1 VAHLSLS
8 LLGPFQVTLHGE
20 PVTGFESSKVRALL
34 AYLAVEASQHPEGHP
49 RAVLAGLL
57 WPDRPDQV
65 AFANLRNALSNLRTA
80 IGDRH
85 ATPSFLQI
93 TRETIRF
100 DPTSD
105 HWLDVAA
112 FRALVEITETDRSAH
127 ERLEEAVALY
137 RGDFMQGFFVHGS
150 PEFENWALLVRERL
164 QRQVLDALRRLVAH
178 YESNGDVA
186 RGNEVAWRWAELAP
200 WEEEA
205 HRRLMRLLAR
215 NGQRGAALAQYEAC
229 RQILAQELG
238 VEPGPETAA
247 LYEQIRDG
255 DLDPVA
261 LPHFLR
267 AATADDRLTVTF
279 IARECELAQLDG
291 YLTEALAGQGRIVFI
306 TGEAGTGK
314 TALAG
319 AFGRRA
325 QAEHAGLVVA
335 GGNCNAYT
343 GTGDP
348 YLPFR
353 EILGQLSGD
362 VESRW
367 AAGALSTE
375 GARRLWN
382 LMPLTIQSLVERG
395 PDLLDTLLAASP
407 LVARAATAAP
417 GGTEWRDRLERLLAT
432 GRTSWGQPGLRQV
445 DLYAQVTALLIALAQ
460 EHPLL
465 LTLDDLQWADAGT
478 IDLLFHLGRRLAGS
492 RILIAGIY
500 RPSEVAVHRVD
511 GRHPLAP
518 VLRELQ
524 RQFGHTQIHLFQTGY
539 RQFVESLLDSEPNRL
554 GPDFREALYRH
565 TQGHALCT
573 VETLREM
580 RERGDL
586 VRDGAGRWIE
596 GPAVDWASLPARCEG
611 VIGERVERLPAAL
624 REALKVASV
633 EGETFTAEI
642 VARVQGASELEVIAQ
657 LSDQLDRRH
666 RLIVSEGSQSV
677 SPGGRRISRYRFR
690 HIMFQE
696 YIYSNLDE
704 AERGYLHEAVGNAL
718 EQVYA
723 GQTEAMAVQLA
734 WHYDAAER
742 MDKAGDYYLRAGNR
756 ARELYAYAEA
766 GQHYARALE
775 VLTRLPDKEEVRR
788 QRVDTLL
795 ALSLS
800 AWRTDSLAHSL
811 ARLAEAEWLAQ
822 ELPGPEGMPGGDP
835 LRLARI
841 RFWMGRAH
849 VVRGSYNE
857 AVRYYRQ
864 ALAVAQASG
873 DDASIALFTSAI
885 GQATSQQGRFGE
897 AEALLRQVLPLL
909 KRSGNESEWF
919 RALGFH
925 GVNLTQ
931 MGRYAE
937 GLAEIQRA
945 CAWAEEREAATEISQ
960 GYHFLTAAYAESG
973 DWHRSVEAGRQAI
986 ETVNESGGP
995 VYLYV
1000 GYIFHSWAA
1009 CYAGQYAAALAS
1021 VAQAQRLVEDT
1032 GEPLIHGDWLAAIH
1046 ALSAFGAGRIQEA
1059 IALAERA
1066 VNVAQEVGGIVA
1078 EAMARRAWG
1087 QALAAL
1093 ETPQWDEAEAQL
1105 AHSLRLLESG
1115 ECRLEAARTNVAW
1128 GTVCRDRGDLAGAR
1142 AHWEQAAA
1150 QWEKSGLNHE
1160 LVRTRALMESLASE

>member
-1 VAHLSLS
+1 VTHLSLS
-8 LLGPFQVTLHGE
+8 LLGPFQVTLDGE
-20 PVTGFESSKVRALL
+20 PVTGFESNKVRALL
-34 AYLAVEASQHPEGHP
+34 AYLAVEASQPHP
-49 RAVLAGLL
+49 RTVLAGLL
-57 WPDRPDQV
+57 WPDRPDQA
-65 AFANLRNALSNLRTA
+65 AFASLRNALSNLRNA
-80 IGDRH
+80 IGDRARFGDRH
-85 ATPSFLQI
+85 ATLPLLQI
-93 TRETIRF
+93 TRETIQF
-100 DPTSD
+100 DPASD

-112 FRALVEITETDRSAH
+112 FQTLVETTEADRPAH

-137 RGDFMQGFFVHGS
+137 RGDFLAGFSVRDS
-150 PEFENWALLVRERL
+150 PEFENWALLMRERL

-178 YESNGDVA
+178 YESNSDVA
-186 RGNEVAWRWAELAP
+186 RGSEIAWRWAELAP

-205 HRRLMRLLAR
+205 HQALMRLLAR
-215 NGQRGAALAQYEAC
+215 SGQRGAALARYEAC
-229 RQILAQELG
+229 RQILEQELG

-247 LYEQIRDG
+247 LYERVRDG

-261 LPHFLR
+261 LPSFLR
-267 AATADDRLTVTF
+267 AAPPDDRPVVPF
-279 IARECELAQLDG
+279 VARERELAQLDG
-291 YLTEALAGQGRIVFI
+291 HLTEALVGQGRVVFV

-314 TALAG
+314 TALVG

-325 QAEHAGLVVA
+325 QAKHADLVVA

-343 GTGDP
+343 GVGDP

-362 VESRW
+362 VESGW
-367 AAGALSTE
+367 AAGALSAE
-375 GARRLWN
+375 GAQRLWN
-382 LMPLTIQSLVERG
+382 LIPLTIQSLIRAG
-395 PDLLDTLLAASP
+395 PDLIDTLLAGPSLA
-407 LVARAATAAP
+407 ARAAMAAP
-417 GGTEWRDRLERLLAT
+417 GGAGWRDRMEQFLAKNKVER
-432 GRTSWGQPGLRQV
+432 GQPGLRQV
-445 DLYAQVTALLIALAQ
+445 DLYTQVTALLAALARD
-460 EHPLL
+460 HPLL
-465 LTLDDLQWADAGT
+465 LALDDLQWADAGT
-478 IDLLFHLGRRLAGS
+478 IDLLFHLGRQLARS

-586 VRDGAGRWIE
+586 VRDGAGCWIE
-596 GPAVDWASLPARCEG
+596 SPAVDWTSLPARCEG
-611 VIGERVERLPAAL
+611 VIGERVERLPAPL

-642 VARVQGASELEVIAQ
+642 VARVQGAGELEVIAQ

-677 SPGGRRISRYRFR
+677 SPGGRRASRYRFR

-734 WHYDAAER
+734 WHYDAAGR
-742 MDKAGDYYLRAGNR
+742 MDKAGDYYLQAGNR

-775 VLTRLPDKEEVRR
+775 ILTRLPDKEEVRR

-800 AWRTDSLAHSL
+800 AWRTDSLARSL
-811 ARLAEAEWLAQ
+811 ARLAEAERLAQ

-835 LRLARI
+835 VRLGRI

-849 VVRGSYNE
+849 VVHGAYNK
-857 AVRYYRQ
+857 AIRYYRQ
-864 ALAVAQASG
+864 ALAVVQTSG
-873 DDASIALFTSAI
+873 DDASAALFTSAI
-885 GQATSQQGRFGE
+885 GQAMGQQGRFGE

-986 ETVNESGGP
+986 ETVNESGGS

-1000 GYIFHSWAA
+1000 GYVFHSWAA

-1032 GEPLIHGDWLAAIH
+1032 G
-1046 ALSAFGAGRIQEA
+1046 
-1059 IALAERA
+1059 RA
-1066 VNVAQEVGGIVA
+1066 
-1078 EAMARRAWG
+1078 
-1087 QALAAL
+1087 
-1093 ETPQWDEAEAQL
+1093 
-1105 AHSLRLLESG
+1105 AHSR
-1115 ECRLEAARTNVAW
+1115 
-1128 GTVCRDRGDLAGAR
+1128 
-1142 AHWEQAAA
+1142 
-1150 QWEKSGLNHE
+1150 
-1160 LVRTRALMESLASE
+1160 